1 MIQAVLLLNNQ
12 VLITQVYQIDAEP
25 GHPNCRLVDP
35 YLITTN
41 EVKDSRIQLTPW
53 LKDITEENSFMIDP
67 SKIITMVD
75 PLPEILEKYKKII
88 LIENDLDYD
97 EVLEENDNEGEQ
109 D

>member
-1 MIQAVLLLNNQ
+1 MIQAILLSNNQ
-12 VLITQVYQIDAEP
+12 IIISQVYQIDAEP
-25 GHPNCRLVDP
+25 GAPNCRLIDP
-35 YLITTN
+35 YLITLS
-41 EVKDSRIQLTPW
+41 EIKDTAFQLTPW

-75 PLPEILEKYKKII
+75 PLPDILERYKKII

-97 EVLEENDNEGEQ
+97 DILEENDEEVNQ